1 MMMWAPILIPSG
13 LPPTQPPTVP
23 PIHNV
28 FIFEDQF
35 NMGMGS
41 ISKFAVSDKW
51 FANSNLNN
59 YTLPHSEIVIGSL
72 QPFAI
77 NKKGGMKA

>member
-1 MMMWAPILIPSG
+1 MKPMEMMMWAPILIPPG
-13 LPPTQPPTVP
+13 LPPAQPPTVP

-41 ISKFAVSDKW
+41 I
-51 FANSNLNN
+51 
-59 YTLPHSEIVIGSL
+59 
-72 QPFAI
+72 
-77 NKKGGMKA
+77 